1 MTSKYQLAKP
11 LITSEWLNT
20 DKPLTFEDF
29 RGRVTLVTIFQF
41 LCPSCMS
48 HAVPQAKR
56 VRELFAEEDVVVIGL
71 HTVFK
76 QHDKQTP
83 DAVARMVRENDIRF
97 PVAIDKQD
105 AGAHLGETFQTY
117 ELRGTPTQLLLDR
130 DGNLRKNKFG
140 FDSDLQL
147 GAEIMAL
154 LRDRETG
161 LQYTQQHREG
171 AA

>member
-1 MTSKYQLAKP
+1 MTSKYKPAHP
-11 LITSEWLNT
+11 LITSEWLNS
-20 DKPLTFEDF
+20 DKPLSFEDF

-41 LCPSCMS
+41 LCPSCVS
-48 HAVPQAKR
+48 HAIPQAKR
-56 VRELFAEEDVVVIGL
+56 VRELFAQEDVVVIGL

-76 QHDKQTP
+76 LHDQQTP
-83 DAVARMVRENDIRF
+83 SAVARMVKEHDINF
-97 PVAIDKQD
+97 PVGIDKQET
-105 AGAHLGETFQTY
+105 GERLGETFQSY
-117 ELRGTPTQLLLDR
+117 ELQGTPTQLLLDR

-161 LQYTQQHREG
+161 LQYTQ
-171 AA
+171 